1 MNNDLL
7 EFRRNFIYF
16 KETTEDYKTLNKIIT
31 KYTNIYKNN
40 NNYTITEIN
49 NDIVA
54 DIFIYCKQKNI
65 DLENFDKKYA
75 GKIANYLK
83 RKLIYTYN
91 NNLDSFVLS
100 ENGKSV
106 RVFIKKQ
113 YMQETSTNENINFK
127 NEATKEDYKY
137 YKCLNLKEEIEN
149 IKKRHNEDLFNYFI
163 DVLNN
168 KKELKN
174 SEIRALKQTISN
186 TKTYTYRYNNLLNI
200 KYEIQEFLTGLT
212 GKTLD
217 EFLNELDD
225 VVYDYINVNNK
236 NENEIINELLN
247 FIDFIDNFNDKYKK
261 EIKKDYNLNEH
272 IREIRKQNKD
282 AKYFTLDSNGIIIDF
297 E

>member
-7 EFRRNFIYF
+7 EFRRDFIYF
-16 KETTEDYKTLNKIIT
+16 KETTEDYTTLNKIIT

-65 DLENFDKKYA
+65 DLENFNKKYA

-127 NEATKEDYKY
+127 DKATKEDYKY

-149 IKKRHNEDLFNYFI
+149 IKKRHNKELFNYFI

-174 SEIRALKQTISN
+174 SEIRALKQTINN

-225 VVYDYINVNNK
+225 IVYDYINVNNK

-247 FIDFIDNFNDKYKK
+247 FIDFIDNFNDKYKE